1 MADYSIKLTLPSV
14 ADVHKIFNRQ
24 VFPMVAQAVRAIAQE
39 AAENW
44 IEAVNVA
51 PLWQGEKQKYIES
64 IHIDYW
70 ADGLRADV
78 IASYKY
84 AHEIENGRPPRDL
97 KTMLNTSTKV
107 RRTKDGRRFLVIPI
121 RHNTPGNTAHAP
133 AMPTSVYSL
142 ASQMRPS
149 AVTGVSDRPSGEV
162 TTLSPT
168 SGMAPSPMQTP
179 YLSNMGTRSTYL
191 VTQNNYQW
199 GGRLSGKDLKDAGAS
214 KEEQR
219 RYGGMVR
226 MKESTGGS
234 QYLTF
239 RTMIEGSPGWVIP
252 AKPGLHLAKDVAE
265 HLQPIAQAAI
275 EEAMRREG
283 LQS

>member
-1 MADYSIKLTLPSV
+1 MADYSIKLTLPNVS
-14 ADVHKIFNRQ
+14 DVQKIFNRQ
-24 VFPMVAQAVRAIAQE
+24 VFPLLAQAVRAIAQE
-39 AAENW
+39 AAHNW
-44 IEAVNVA
+44 IDSINAA
-51 PLWQGEKQKYIES
+51 PLWGGEKQKYIES
-64 IHIDYW
+64 IRIDYW

-97 KTMLNTSTKV
+97 KEMLNTSTKV
-107 RRTKDGRRFLVIPI
+107 RRTKDGRRFLVIPM

-133 AMPTSVYSL
+133 AMPPSVYAL
-142 ASQMRPS
+142 AGQMKAS
-149 AVTGVSDRPSGEV
+149 AVTGTGERAAGEV
-162 TTLSPT
+162 TMLSPT

-179 YLSNMGTRSTYL
+179 YLSNFGTKSAYL
-191 VTQNNYQW
+191 VPQTNYAW
-199 GGRLSGKDLKDAGAS
+199 GGRLTRKALAEAGAS

-234 QYLTF
+234 QFLTF

-252 AKPGLHLAKDVAE
+252 AKPGLHIASDVAE

-283 LQS
+283 ISS